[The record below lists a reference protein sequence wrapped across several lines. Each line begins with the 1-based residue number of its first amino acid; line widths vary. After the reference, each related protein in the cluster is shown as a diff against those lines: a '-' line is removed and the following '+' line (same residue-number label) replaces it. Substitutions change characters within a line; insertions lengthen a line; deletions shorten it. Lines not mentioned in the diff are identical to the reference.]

1 MKMPCLQGLTTA
13 TVKPVLVWLQAIT
26 FGIWKTRTSNTI
38 LDGKWS
44 QTEQTSTQQSMSS
57 CLNQSV
63 LQRSF
68 KDLRRFLSED
78 PSSPSSSV
86 YFQMPKNLW
95 TFEDFRQKIVKI
107 FCENFTLF
115 RIKLSEKS
123 KNMYF
128 S

>member
-78 PSSPSSSV
+78 PSSSSFSV
-86 YFQMPKNLW
+86 HFQIPKNLQS
-95 TFEDFRQKIVKI
+95 FEDFRPKIAKI
-107 FCENFTLF
+107 FWENLTIFWT
-115 RIKLSEKS
+115 KLSEKVQ
-123 KNMYF
+123 KYVF
-128 S
+128 F